1 MPAQIVFIRVGIID
15 KGAVGCAVAGRHA
28 DVSLPRSVAV
38 RIRGCVC
45 AVSGSAAAGGM
56 FYLLQILLKLGYVAV
71 KLRLFALLFGAVVGL
86 FLLLWLISTVIA
98 AVCACRRAF
107 FFRKGVLANFFAIA
121 VLAF

>member
-1 MPAQIVFIRVGIID
+1 MPSPEDTPTYPSREASLS
-15 KGAVGCAVAGRHA
+15 
-28 DVSLPRSVAV
+28 VSA
-38 RIRGCVC
+38 VC
-45 AVSGSAAAGGM
+45 AVSGSVAAGGM

-86 FLLLWLISTVIA
+86 FLLFWLISTVIA